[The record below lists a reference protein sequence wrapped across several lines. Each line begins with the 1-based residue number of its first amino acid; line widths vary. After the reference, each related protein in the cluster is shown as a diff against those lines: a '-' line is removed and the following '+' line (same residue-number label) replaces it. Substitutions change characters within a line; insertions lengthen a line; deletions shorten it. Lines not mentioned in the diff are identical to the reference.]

1 MKDCV
6 NKKNEGKV
14 KKMTLSG
21 YYQALPD
28 ISPRLAFVRKVAK
41 EAGVT
46 EVSVVGWCKGRK
58 PHKYEHVICLA
69 KHSGIKPEDLW
80 ER

>member
-1 MKDCV
+1 MKDLL

-14 KKMTLSG
+14 KKITLQG
-21 YYQALPD
+21 YYNSLPNV
-28 ISPRLAFVRKVAK
+28 SPRLAFVRKVAK
-41 EAGVT
+41 ETGAT

-58 PHKYEHVICLA
+58 PHKYEHVIALA